1 MVILG
6 LMLLGLGLLTLLA
19 DTDVERKYTIP
30 AGLIF
35 VMFGLAMIIF
45 NFVEFWELTN

>member
-6 LMLLGLGLLTLLA
+6 LMLFALGLLTLFSDA
-19 DTDVERKYTIP
+19 DVDRKYTIP

-45 NFVEFWELTN
+45 NFVEFWELAN